1 MLSRDDSG
9 QIQTIEA
16 FISAIILVTVLV
28 VVVQATSVTPL
39 TTSFTNQHVKYE
51 LQNMGQDVLSALDE
65 MPSLPPA
72 LAIDT
77 TPSKLEKSIRD
88 WLEGD
93 YGTLPVGDPYA
104 PHGDWYTY
112 DGAGYFRS
120 ATSSHYHSPTTD
132 LEKALTF
139 SFSGSAIAYNV
150 EVRYPDASGKVYS
163 SKMVWNGD
171 PSDNCM
177 TISRYIALHDPVDP
191 GNPGYADLSS
201 PGGLIP
207 DISPD
212 TTLHNVVEIRL
223 TLWVM

>member
-1 MLSRDDSG
+1 MLSRDDRG

-16 FISAIILVTVLV
+16 FIAAVLLITVLV

-51 LQNMGQDVLSALDE
+51 LQNMGQDVLSSLDE
-65 MPSLPPA
+65 MPSQPPA

-93 YGTLPVGDPYA
+93 YGVLPPGNPVA
-104 PHGDWYTY
+104 LHGDWYTY

-120 ATSSHYHSPTTD
+120 TTSTHYHSPATD

-139 SFSGSAIAYNV
+139 SFSSSGIAYNV

-177 TISRYIALHDPVDP
+177 TISRYVALHD
-191 GNPGYADLSS
+191 L
-201 PGGLIP
+201 
-207 DISPD
+207 
-212 TTLHNVVEIRL
+212 EILAIRVTPTYPL
-223 TLWVM
+223 